1 MKKIILILVA
11 LCAVNMASAQ
21 LPSVTVENMKGES
34 VNVQDLAS
42 DGKPMIISFWAT
54 WCHNCVLELKAM
66 HENLDEWRDTADFK
80 IVAVSIDD
88 ARSTSKAKTMASGNG
103 WTEDFTILLDK
114 NQDLKR
120 AMNVN
125 LIPHTFVVDGEG
137 NIIYSHTSYTPGS
150 EWELFEKIKGL

>member
-1 MKKIILILVA
+1 MKKIMILLAAIF
-11 LCAVNMASAQ
+11 AVNVASAQ
-21 LPSVTVENMKGES
+21 LPNVEVENMKGES
-34 VNVQDLAS
+34 INIKDLS

-54 WCHNCVLELKAM
+54 YCHNCILELKAM
-66 HENLDEWRDTADFK
+66 HENYEEWLEEADFR

-88 ARSTSKAKTMASGNG
+88 SRSTAKAKTMASGNG
-103 WTEDFTILLDK
+103 WSEDFSVLFDK

-125 LIPHTFVVDGEG
+125 LIPHTFVVDGSG
-137 NIIYSHTSYTPGS
+137 KIIYSHTSYTPGS